1 MQLVT
6 PARIAAAAALF
17 ASLTPAAAT
26 AGTARLPTA
35 HRLTAVPSHQ
45 WRAHQWRAAARE
57 RYSLAVARICSG
69 ALLFEHAHA
78 IGTDAGALAAAQDI
92 RQSARR
98 RLDRVAAIPI
108 PPELERL
115 ATRWIS
121 LQRRL
126 AASYAANWMRIH
138 YAIDA
143 ARTPLQRARLPRL
156 LQRFLHAP
164 DPLRRASR
172 RLELALSVP
181 DCTGGDPHPW

>member
-1 MQLVT
+1 MQLT
-6 PARIAAAAALF
+6 TRARIATAAALL
-17 ASLTPAAAT
+17 ASLAPAAAT
-26 AGTARLPTA
+26 ARTAHLPTA
-35 HRLTAVPSHQ
+35 GRPPIAPSPSHL
-45 WRAHQWRAAARE
+45 RPAGSE
-57 RYSLAVARICSG
+57 RYSFAVARICSG

-78 IGTDAGALAAAQDI
+78 IGTDAGAIAAAQDI
-92 RQSARR
+92 RQSADR
-98 RLDRVAAIPI
+98 RLGRVARIRI
-108 PPELERL
+108 PPELKHL

-143 ARTPLQRARLPRL
+143 AGTPPQRARLPRL

-172 RLELALSVP
+172 RLELALRVP

>member
-1 MQLVT
+1 MMT

-17 ASLTPAAAT
+17 ASLTSAAAT
-26 AGTARLPTA
+26 AGTTRLPTA

-45 WRAHQWRAAARE
+45 WRAAGE

>member
-1 MQLVT
+1 MPLMT

-26 AGTARLPTA
+26 AGTARRPTA
-35 HRLTAVPSHQ
+35 DRLTAVPSH
-45 WRAHQWRAAARE
+45 
-57 RYSLAVARICSG
+57 YSLAVARICSG
-69 ALLFEHAHA
+69 ALLFERAHA
-78 IGTDAGALAAAQDI
+78 IGTDTGALAAAQDI

-126 AASYAANWMRIH
+126 AASYATNWMRIH